1 MARPASRQ
9 PTDGELEIL
18 QLLWES
24 GPAELKQIHAKLNEQ
39 RKVASTTV
47 ATMLGVMLGKSLVE
61 REQGARG
68 YRWSAKVSRDAAAR
82 GMLAKLVD
90 GLFNGSSQRL
100 VAHLV
105 EDGQLSPEECREIQA
120 LLEAQSDKPRTTAS
134 SPKRRGS
141 QP

>member
-24 GPAELKQIHAKLNEQ
+24 GPAELKQIHATLHEH

-47 ATMLGVMLGKSLVE
+47 ATMLGVMLGKGLVE
-61 REQGARG
+61 RHQGARG
-68 YRWSAKVSRDAAAR
+68 YRWSARVSRDAAAR
-82 GMLAKLVD
+82 GLLTKLVD
-90 GLFNGSSQRL
+90 RLFDGSSQRL

-105 EDGQLSPEECREIQA
+105 EDGKLSPEECREIQA
-120 LLEAQSDKPRTTAS
+120 LLVAQTSKDRSQTPS
-134 SPKRRGS
+134 KRRGG